1 MPALACPAPGRTLRS
16 AVGAFLLLAACSAA
30 EGAEASL
37 PAELSVPAT
46 NVLAAVSARY
56 AAVTNVSCT
65 VRRETASGGSSVGAA
80 VSRIVWAR
88 GGRLNVQAL
97 APAEKRTVIDG
108 VSVWSAAKG
117 DRPSRSPVAEQNP
130 VQAANLFSVPASPEE
145 RLAPLDP
152 ATATEIVPA
161 AEPFARQIA
170 FRPQTAPAGTAS
182 ATTVVSFD
190 AEGRVVRLEAFADES
205 RTAMLGS
212 LSFESAVEAV
222 PGAWLFG
229 REVFET
235 AVDGRPVRTVSRF
248 DRLRVNEALPPSIF
262 DPKAFF

>member
-16 AVGAFLLLAACSAA
+16 AAGAFLLFAACTAA

-56 AAVTNVSCT
+56 SAVTNVSCT

-80 VSRIVWAR
+80 VSRVVWAR

-108 VSVWSAAKG
+108 VSVWTAAKG
-117 DRPSRSPVAEQNP
+117 GSPSSRAVAEQNL
-130 VQAANLFSVPASPEE
+130 VQAANLYSVPASPEE

-170 FRPQTAPAGTAS
+170 FRPRSAS
-182 ATTVVSFD
+182 AATAASTVVSFD

-212 LSFESAVEAV
+212 LSFESAVEAA

-262 DPKAFF
+262 VPKAFF